1 MGEFVATKLVEDT
14 GGFAHVTAAGNARWA
29 SFAEA
34 AAANDGVAGILHGG
48 CLPPNPGGGAANWT
62 RTQKGSEA
70 DRLSWPGF
78 GSIGAFYVNP

>member
-48 CLPPNPGGGAANWT
+48 CRSWDLVSRLISKVPLVISTYNPN
-62 RTQKGSEA
+62 
-70 DRLSWPGF
+70 
-78 GSIGAFYVNP
+78 

>member
-34 AAANDGVAGILHGG
+34 AAAQTGPEFRKARKQTDCHGQVSG
-48 CLPPNPGGGAANWT
+48 PYLEDHGT
-62 RTQKGSEA
+62 
-70 DRLSWPGF
+70 
-78 GSIGAFYVNP
+78 